1 MQIKRRTVL
10 SGLVGLSIP
19 LIAASCA
26 NQSTESADS
35 AANSAEATPGSASTT
50 NGSAGAKTVRIG
62 YQKTTDLDLIRTRG
76 ELDQQL
82 QQLSASVE
90 WSLFQAGPP
99 MLEAMN
105 AGSVDFGGVGE
116 APPIFA
122 QAAGGQFYYVG
133 VYTYGPETQ
142 DIIVPQN
149 SSIQSAA
156 DLRGKKVALQRG
168 SSAHYLLLKVLEE
181 QNIPASEVEVVPLPP
196 ADARGAFEQ
205 GNVDAWS
212 IWDPFLAVAQ
222 AGGTVRDLKLGRD
235 RRTFFLASQ
244 QFTETNPDLL
254 KLILTAARQNG
265 EWATQNIATI
275 TEQFAKET
283 NLPQPILEVVN
294 KRRNWGPEPID
305 QQVQIQQQQ
314 VADIFYAAQVIP
326 KSIQVKDAFLS
337 PDEYAK
343 ISPS

>member
-1 MQIKRRTVL
+1 MGLKRRSVL

-26 NQSTESADS
+26 NSSPQSVNSPEASAGSAPATGESA
-35 AANSAEATPGSASTT
+35 GS
-50 NGSAGAKTVRIG
+50 KIVRIG
-62 YQKTTDLDLIRTRG
+62 YQKTTELDLMRTRG
-76 ELDQQL
+76 ELDKQL
-82 QQLSASVE
+82 QALGASVE

-105 AGSVDFGGVGE
+105 AGSIDFGGVGE

-133 VYTYGPETQ
+133 VFTYGPETQ
-142 DIIVPQN
+142 DIIVANN
-149 SSIQSAA
+149 SSIQTSA

-181 QNIPASEVEVVPLPP
+181 QNIPANEVEVVSLPP

-222 AGGTVRDLKLGRD
+222 AGENVRSLKVGRD
-235 RRTFFLASQ
+235 RRTFLLASQ
-244 QFTETNPDLL
+244 QFTKNNPDLL
-254 KLILTAARQNG
+254 KVILTGVKQTC
-265 EWATQNIATI
+265 EWASQNIGTI

-283 NLPQPILEVVN
+283 NLPQPVLEVVN
-294 KRRNWGPEPID
+294 KRRSWQPEPIN
-305 QQVQIQQQQ
+305 QQVQIEQQQ
-314 VADIFYAAQVIP
+314 VADAFYKAQVIP
-326 KSIQVKDAFLS
+326 KAIQVSDAFLP
-337 PDEYAK
+337 PDEYVK
-343 ISPS
+343 ISPT

>member
-1 MQIKRRTVL
+1 MYIKRRTVL

-19 LIAASCA
+19 WIAASCA
-26 NQSTESADS
+26 NLSSQSATSSATASSSGSS
-35 AANSAEATPGSASTT
+35 AGN
-50 NGSAGAKTVRIG
+50 AGAKTVRIG

-82 QQLSASVE
+82 QAQGASVE

-105 AGSVDFGGVGE
+105 AGSIDFGGVGE

-133 VYTYGPETQ
+133 LYTYGPETQ
-142 DIIVPQN
+142 DIIVPKN
-149 SSIQSAA
+149 SSVQSAA

-168 SSAHYLLLKVLEE
+168 SSAHFLLLKVLEE
-181 QNIPASEVEVVPLPP
+181 QNIPFNEVEVVSLPP

-212 IWDPFLAVAQ
+212 IWDPFLAVAE
-222 AGGTVRDLKLGRD
+222 ATGDIRSLKVGRD

-244 QFTETNPDLL
+244 QFAKTSPDLL
-254 KLILTAARQNG
+254 KVILTEAKRNGDWASQNL
-265 EWATQNIATI
+265 ATI
-275 TEQFAKET
+275 TERFAKET
-283 NLPQPILEVVN
+283 NLPQPVLEVVN
-294 KRRNWGPEPID
+294 KRRNWQPEPINE
-305 QQVQIQQQQ
+305 QVQAQQQQ
-314 VADIFYAAQVIP
+314 VADIFYKAQVIP
-326 KSIQVKDAFLS
+326 KAIQVKDAFL
-337 PDEYAK
+337 PANEYAGL
-343 ISPS
+343 ISP

>member
-26 NQSTESADS
+26 SESTDS
-35 AANSAEATPGSASTT
+35 ANSSQTTSGSAPAA
-50 NGSAGAKTVRIG
+50 GDSAGAKTVRIG

-82 QQLSASVE
+82 QQLGASVE

-122 QAAGGQFYYVG
+122 QAAGGEFYYVG

-181 QNIPASEVEVVPLPP
+181 QNIPANEVEVVSLPP

-222 AGGTVRDLKLGRD
+222 AGGTVRDLKVGRD
-235 RRTFFLASQ
+235 RRTFSLASK
-244 QFTETNPDLL
+244 QFAETNPDLL
-254 KLILTAARQNG
+254 KLILTAAKQNG

-305 QQVQIQQQQ
+305 EQVQIQQQQ
-314 VADIFYAAQVIP
+314 VADVFYKAQVIP
-326 KSIQVKDAFLS
+326 KAIQVKDAFLS
-337 PDEYAK
+337 PDQYAK
-343 ISPS
+343 VSPS

>member
-10 SGLVGLSIP
+10 SGLVGLSLP

-26 NQSTESADS
+26 NQSTESS
-35 AANSAEATPGSASTT
+35 TETTPGSTT
-50 NGSAGAKTVRIG
+50 ATSSSPGSKVVRIG
-62 YQKTTDLDLIRTRG
+62 YQKTTDLDLMRTRA
-76 ELDQQL
+76 ELDRRL
-82 QQLSASVE
+82 QAAGASVE

-105 AGSVDFGGVGE
+105 AGSIDFGGVGE

-122 QAAGGQFYYVG
+122 QAAGGQFYYVS

-142 DIIVPQN
+142 DIIVSQN
-149 SSIQSAA
+149 SSIQTAA

-181 QNIPASEVEVVPLPP
+181 QNIPADDVEVVSLPP

-205 GNVDAWS
+205 GTVDAWS

-222 AGGTVRDLKLGRD
+222 AGGNVRDLKVGRN
-235 RRTFFLASQ
+235 RRTFFLASK
-244 QFTETNPDLL
+244 QFTETSPELL
-254 KLILTAARQNG
+254 TVILEEAKNNG
-265 EWATQNIATI
+265 EWAAQNIATI

-283 NLPQPILEVVN
+283 NLPQPIVEVVN
-294 KRRNWGPEPID
+294 QRRNWSPEPITE
-305 QQVQIQQQQ
+305 QIQTSQQQ
-314 VADIFYAAQVIP
+314 VADIFYEAGVIP
-326 KSIQVKDAFLS
+326 KAIQVRDAFLS
-337 PDEYAK
+337 SDQYAN
-343 ISPS
+343 IFPS

>member
-10 SGLVGLSIP
+10 SGLVGLSLP
-19 LIAASCA
+19 WIAASCA
-26 NQSTESADS
+26 SSPTES
-35 AANSAEATPGSASTT
+35 ETPGTSSSTSPT
-50 NGSAGAKTVRIG
+50 AGSAGAKTVRIG

-76 ELDQQL
+76 ELDRQL
-82 QQLSASVE
+82 QAQGASVE

-105 AGSVDFGGVGE
+105 AGSIDFGGVGE

-149 SSIQSAA
+149 SSVQSAA

-181 QNIPASEVEVVPLPP
+181 QNIPSSEVEVVSLPP

-212 IWDPFLAVAQ
+212 IWDPFLAVAE
-222 AGGTVRDLKLGRD
+222 ATGNIRSLKVGRD
-235 RRTFFLASQ
+235 RRTFSLASQ
-244 QFTETNPDLL
+244 QFTKNSPNLL
-254 KLILTAARQNG
+254 KAILAEAKRNG
-265 EWATQNIATI
+265 EWASQNLATI
-275 TEQFAKET
+275 TEQFAKAT
-283 NLPQPILEVVN
+283 NLPQPTLEVVN
-294 KRRNWGPEPID
+294 KRRNWQPEPID
-305 QQVQIQQQQ
+305 EQVQTQQQQ
-314 VADIFYAAQVIP
+314 VADIFYKAQVIP
-326 KSIQVKDAFLS
+326 KAIQVKDAFL
-337 PDEYAK
+337 PADAYAK
-343 ISPS
+343 LIAP